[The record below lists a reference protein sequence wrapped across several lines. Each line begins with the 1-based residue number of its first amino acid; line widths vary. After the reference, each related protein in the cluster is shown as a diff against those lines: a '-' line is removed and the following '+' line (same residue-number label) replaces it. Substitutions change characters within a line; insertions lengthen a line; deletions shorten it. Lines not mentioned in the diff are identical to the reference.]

1 MALIG
6 GDGRRGV
13 AVDTAIAVCGHT
25 GQLAQAARRA
35 RGRLDP
41 CDPAQAGL
49 RLLAEDHDPCD
60 PGDGRRRARPLIA
73 HLTGWPAPGRLG
85 REGCAPMGRLGRHGE
100 PWEEDV
106 RAWLAAMVAVQAV
119 EAGPESA
126 LGRALAAAAV
136 ALWEGQREGLS
147 WLAEAV
153 HLSRQPPPI

>member
-1 MALIG
+1 
-6 GDGRRGV
+6 V
-13 AVDTAIAVCGHT
+13 AVDTAIVVCGHT
-25 GQLAQAARRA
+25 SQLAEAARRA

-49 RLLAEDHDPCD
+49 RLLAEDGDPCD
-60 PGDGRRRARPLIA
+60 PDEGRRARALIA

-85 REGCAPMGRLGRHGE
+85 RAGSGPMGRLGWYGE

-136 ALWEGQREGLS
+136 ALWEGQREGLL

-153 HLSRQPPPI
+153 RVSGRPSPI